1 MKKKLAVFFPGVG
14 YNCDKPLLYYTKK
27 VAKEHGFQTLNI
39 SYGEFPKVDI
49 RKNLELIFSQ
59 ALEAAKRQLE
69 KVDFSEYETV
79 LFVSKSVGTAVSA
92 TCQKDLI
99 KDRGTRF
106 CNVYMTPVTASL
118 KMLTGEGII
127 FSGTG
132 DDWVQ
137 EGEVERW
144 CDEHNYPLHSIEDA
158 NHSME
163 TGDTI
168 RDLGILKN
176 CMSIFSSYLETI
188 TKKG

>member
-27 VAKEHGFQTLNI
+27 LAKEHGFQILDI

-49 RKNLELIFSQ
+49 KKNLELIFSQ

-79 LFVSKSVGTAVSA
+79 LLVSKSVGTAVAA
-92 TCQKDLI
+92 TYQKDMI
-99 KDRGTRF
+99 KGKETSIY
-106 CNVYMTPVTASL
+106 NVYMTPVTASL

>member
-1 MKKKLAVFFPGVG
+1 MRKQLAVFFPGVG

-27 VAKEHGFQTLNI
+27 LAKEHGFQTLDI

-49 RKNLELIFSQ
+49 KKNLELIFSQ

-79 LFVSKSVGTAVSA
+79 LLVSKSVGTAVAA

-99 KDRGTRF
+99 KDKGTKF
-106 CNVYMTPVTASL
+106 YNVYMTPVTASL

-144 CDEHNYPLHSIEDA
+144 CDEHNYPLHRIENA

-163 TGDTI
+163 TGDTV
-168 RDLGILKN
+168 RDLEILKN
-176 CMSIFSSYLETI
+176 CMSTFSSYLENI
-188 TKKG
+188 TKE

>member
-27 VAKEHGFQTLNI
+27 LAKEHGFQILDI

-49 RKNLELIFSQ
+49 KKNLELIFSQ

-69 KVDFSEYETV
+69 KIDFSEYERV
-79 LFVSKSVGTAVSA
+79 LLVSKSVGTAVAA
-92 TCQKDLI
+92 TYQKDMI
-99 KDRGTRF
+99 KGKETSIY
-106 CNVYMTPVTASL
+106 NVYMTPVTASL

-144 CDEHNYPLHSIEDA
+144 CDEHNYPLHRIENA

-168 RDLGILKN
+168 RDLEILKN
-176 CMSIFSSYLETI
+176 CMSTFSSYLETI
-188 TKKG
+188 TKE

>member
-27 VAKEHGFQTLNI
+27 LAKEHGFQILDI

-59 ALEAAKRQLE
+59 ALEAAKRQFE

-168 RDLGILKN
+168 RDLEILKN
-176 CMSIFSSYLETI
+176 CMSTFSSYLETI